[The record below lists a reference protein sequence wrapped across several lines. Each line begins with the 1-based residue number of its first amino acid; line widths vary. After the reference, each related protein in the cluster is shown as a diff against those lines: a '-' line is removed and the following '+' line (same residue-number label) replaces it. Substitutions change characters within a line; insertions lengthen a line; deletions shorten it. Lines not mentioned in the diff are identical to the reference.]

1 MIIFFIYDLKKD
13 LSLKKPQKGTSLES
27 LGPVNIPS
35 PLQLYGN
42 IGKYSNVTKN
52 RNRHTHSDGHI
63 QTLKHSHHSHVAGLP
78 GRDFFC
84 SSFVFLLFCL

>member
-1 MIIFFIYDLKKD
+1 MNDFKKD
-13 LSLKKPQKGTSLES
+13 LSLKKPQVGTSLES

-78 GRDFFC
+78 GRDFF
-84 SSFVFLLFCL
+84 VYCLY